1 MTLFFIG
8 LGINGNKYLTLKGLE
23 ALKKSDE
30 IFLDVYTSEIDKRD
44 IEELIKLTSKKI
56 IEANREMLEDEALKI
71 IEKAKEKN
79 IAILIPGDPFIATTH
94 ISIRELALK
103 RNIKIEII
111 HGVSIISTAIS
122 LSGLSTYRFGRI
134 VTIPKTN
141 NIEIL
146 RQPYQEILENSLRGL
161 HTLSLLDTKNGG
173 LSINDALNNLLYFEE
188 INDKKFLKKDMLIMA
203 FERIGYED
211 SRIVVKTI
219 EEHIN
224 EKYEKFPQCMIFLG
238 ELQFNEKEILKTF
251 FNLSNE
257 YIEKHHYED
266 IRKLR
271 SRIYI
276 QKLEKAFKQIEIKRD
291 KIFDK
296 KILEIIEHAY
306 NYYEDAKYF
315 YDKGDYQTSL
325 ISSSY
330 SEGLLDSLR
339 MMNLIEFEW
348 ENFLIL

>member
-1 MTLFFIG
+1 MTIFFIG
-8 LGINGNKYLTLKGLE
+8 LGINGCKYLTLKGLE
-23 ALKKSDE
+23 ALRFSNK
-30 IFLDVYTSEIDKRD
+30 IFLDSYTSKISEEDIKELSKLISKEI
-44 IEELIKLTSKKI
+44 I
-56 IEANREMLEDEALKI
+56 IANREMLENEALKI
-71 IEKAKEKN
+71 IEEAKDKN

-94 ISIRELALK
+94 ISIKELALE

-111 HGVSIISTAIS
+111 HGVSIVSAAIS

-141 NIEIL
+141 NIEHF

-161 HTLSLLDTKNGG
+161 HTLSLLDTKNCG
-173 LSINDALNNLLYFEE
+173 LSINDALKNLMEFEE
-188 INDKKFLKKDMLIMA
+188 IYGENFLKKDMLIMA

-211 SRIVVKTI
+211 SRIIVKKI

-238 ELQFNEKEILKTF
+238 EIQFNEKEILKKI
-251 FNLSNE
+251 FNISNE
-257 YIEKHHYED
+257 YIEKHQYED
-266 IRKLR
+266 IRKKR

-276 QKLEKAFKQIEIKRD
+276 QKLENVFKQIEYKKD
-291 KIFDK
+291 KIINE
-296 KILEIIEHAY
+296 KILKIIEYAY
-306 NYYEDAKYF
+306 NYYEDSKYF
-315 YDKGDYQTSL
+315 YDKGDYQNSL

-339 MMNLIEFEW
+339 MLNLIEFKW
-348 ENFLIL
+348 ESIF